1 MSYNKINDKIIDELK
16 EIVGEKN
23 IIPGAD
29 NEDYS
34 HDETPFLNYP
44 PELII
49 KPTSEE
55 QICKIFS
62 LANRENI
69 PITPRGGGTGLCG
82 GCVPVVG
89 GIVLSLEKM
98 NKIKEIDET
107 NLMAVVEAGLPLLEL
122 HEAVEEFKLLY
133 PPDPGEKGATLGG
146 NISTNA
152 GGMRA
157 VKYGVTRDY
166 VQGIRVVTPNG
177 DILNLG
183 GKIVKNSSG
192 YELIDLF
199 IGSEGTLG
207 IVTEATLKLIP
218 QPPKKVSIYLP
229 FPSLRTA
236 ITACSKIV
244 QNNILPTAT
253 EFMTQRIVKIA
264 EKYTNKKLPHDS
276 AEAYIIV
283 MLDGTSDEELENLSM
298 KVCELCIE
306 NEALDAFV
314 ATSKDDQIA
323 IWSVRDKFLEAL
335 KTVSEFEEVDV
346 VAPRGRIPDFIE
358 EAEKISKNYGI
369 NTVSFG
375 HAGDGNIHLYLLR
388 EDNDFKEWEKR
399 VKKAMDELYAFGL
412 NLGGKISGEHGIGY
426 VRKNVLM
433 ENLDKNQLKIMQ
445 NIKKMFD
452 PNNILNP
459 GKVIDLN

>member
-1 MSYNKINDKIIDELK
+1 MNYNKVNDKILEELK

-29 NEDYS
+29 AEDYS

-44 PELII
+44 PEVIA

-55 QICKIFS
+55 QIIKIFS
-62 LANRENI
+62 LANVNMI

-82 GCVPVVG
+82 GCVPVLG

-98 NKIKEIDET
+98 NKIKEIDES
-107 NLMAVVEAGLPLLEL
+107 NLMAVVETGVPLLEL
-122 HEAVEEFKLLY
+122 HEAVDEKGLLY

-177 DILNLG
+177 DILELG
-183 GKIVKNSSG
+183 GKIVKNTSG

-218 QPPKKVSIYLP
+218 QPPKKVTIYLP

-264 EKYTNKKLPHDS
+264 EKYTNKKLPHDT
-276 AEAYIIV
+276 AVAYIIV
-283 MLDGTSDEELENLSM
+283 MLDGTSDDELENLSM

-306 NEALDAFV
+306 NDAMDAFV
-314 ATSKDDQIA
+314 ASSKDDQLA
-323 IWSVRDKFLEAL
+323 IWNVRDKFLEAL

-346 VAPRGRIPDFIE
+346 VAPRGRIPDFVE
-358 EAEKISKNYGI
+358 QVEKITKDYGI
-369 NTVSFG
+369 NIVIFG
-375 HAGDGNIHLYLLR
+375 HAGDGNVHLYLLQ
-388 EDNDFKEWEKR
+388 EDNEFEEWEKR
-399 VKKAMDELYAFGL
+399 VQKAMDEIYEVGL
-412 NLGGKISGEHGIGY
+412 KLGGKISGEHGIGY

-433 ENLDKNQLKIMQ
+433 ETTDKRQIEIMK

-459 GKVIDLN
+459 GKVIDL